1 MATVA
6 PRAGDAEQDQMGR
19 KHVFVVNNAP
29 DFLDLVRELL
39 QEESYNVTTT
49 NFVPD
54 TFDQIATVRPA
65 ALIVDLAVGEGAGW
79 DLLDRLQGDAVTN
92 GIPVMVVS
100 TSPKLLARA
109 KDQQDRFGGDK
120 FVAKPFDIDDVL
132 DGVRSLV
139 GDA

>member
-1 MATVA
+1 MATTA
-6 PRAGDAEQDQMGR
+6 RRAGDAEQDQMER
-19 KHVFVVNNAP
+19 KHVFVVNSAP
-29 DFLDLVRELL
+29 DLLDLVRELL
-39 QEESYNVTTT
+39 QEEFYNVTTT

-54 TFDQIATVRPA
+54 TFDQIAAVRPA
-65 ALIVDLAVGEGAGW
+65 ALIVDLAVGERAGW

-100 TSPKLLARA
+100 TSLKLLERA